1 MFESNPTEFHANARK
16 SFRGLLV
23 SGGLHAAA
31 IGVLVLSHEPVVVA
45 PRPTAAY
52 QRVALVAPP
61 PLPEIRRS
69 ITRPRLDAPR
79 AANVFA
85 KERWAAALP
94 VRVLPELD
102 LPVAK
107 LVIAAEAPVSDEVVP
122 PVSPVQLPEPTVRTG
137 VFGAGQSSAADL
149 PAPRPAT
156 TIGGFADAATS
167 KDAGGAK
174 PVAQVGAFGSA
185 QSDRSPHGAGSNR
198 PVALTGFGGSSSAQN
213 ASTGSSGRP
222 AKTGVAFETTHAD
235 VPEGKRRADVRTASF
250 GAPIAVRNGARRR
263 PEAVPA
269 NFDRDVEIVSKPRPQ
284 YTDEAR
290 MLGVEGEVVLEVLF
304 GADGEVRVKRML
316 RGLGH
321 GLDERA
327 VEAAS
332 LINFLP
338 ARRDGKAVDI
348 VATVRIQ
355 FQLA

>member
-1 MFESNPTEFHANARK
+1 
-16 SFRGLLV
+16 
-23 SGGLHAAA
+23 
-31 IGVLVLSHEPVVVA
+31 
-45 PRPTAAY
+45 
-52 QRVALVAPP
+52 
-61 PLPEIRRS
+61 
-69 ITRPRLDAPR
+69 
-79 AANVFA
+79 
-85 KERWAAALP
+85 
-94 VRVLPELD
+94 

-122 PVSPVQLPEPTVRTG
+122 PVSPVQLPEPSVRTG
-137 VFGAGQSSAADL
+137 VFGAGESTAADL

-213 ASTGSSGRP
+213 ASTAYSGRP
-222 AKTGVAFETTHAD
+222 AKTFVAFETTHAD
-235 VPEGKRRADVRTASF
+235 VPEGMRRADVRAASF
-250 GAPIAVRNGARRR
+250 GPPSVVRNGARRR

-338 ARRDGKAVDI
+338 GRRDGKAVDI